1 MPNQSQPNN
10 NPDSNPNNP
19 NNQIKIKTCP
29 YCNSDDLLVISVPKT
44 GAGFVECQN
53 CKATGP
59 KVEVGQE
66 LAAWNEREGEETLV
80 RIIYVTPKGLIS

>member
-1 MPNQSQPNN
+1 MINQNQLN
-10 NPDSNPNNP
+10 NPDSNSP
-19 NNQIKIKTCP
+19 NNQNKIRTCP

-59 KVEVGQE
+59 EVGAGQE